1 MGQSDMTEEMKIKI
15 KEREN
20 IVNQFE
26 KQFKELQMERENMKL
41 QISKNEEDL
50 K

>member
-1 MGQSDMTEEMKIKI
+1 MSYLKETIKKMGQSDMTEEMKIKI

-26 KQFKELQMERENMKL
+26 K
-41 QISKNEEDL
+41 
-50 K
+50 

>member
-1 MGQSDMTEEMKIKI
+1 MTEEMKIKI